1 MIERR
6 PKRRVLIIGAGRR
19 VQNNFLPVLE
29 YLSASFEVCGIHS
42 RTPAT
47 LNPVAERWL
56 APAIH
61 TLEAI
66 DLSKIDTVVV
76 SVPTS
81 QNATVLR
88 RLQARAPGLD
98 LVIDTPIAWN
108 GVEQAETAPL
118 LKAFRSVTV
127 TEDYMNF
134 PRFSLIRQV
143 VRSGLIGELKRI
155 TLNNIGYLYHGLALL
170 RSFVGF
176 GAVVD
181 AWSKRVGHNAVI
193 VGYEFADGF
202 SATVVGPYRRHTTGG
217 IVVEGTAGVISEFPF
232 DQQAATAAKP
242 VYLLSRIATD
252 GLLSG
257 FEIRGP
263 SQLVSLDLDAMR
275 QMRRMPFTDKSDLNL
290 ERGCGLI
297 DVFRALIEPHNLNH
311 DYRVEDAF
319 YDGFVSRRA
328 EAGERPLDPF
338 NTFAHSAGAGAFL
351 VAKVATFLKET
362 PRNAADLGPQ
372 QKIAVAP
379 GARLE
384 VASSGSLDNHL
395 ILTGVKLNGETLE
408 NPSWF
413 IYPPAWEIVGGGQSA
428 P

>member
-1 MIERR
+1 MIERL

-19 VQNNFLPVLE
+19 VQNNFLPALE
-29 YLSASFEVCGIHS
+29 CLSESFEVCGIHS

-56 APAIH
+56 VPAIH
-61 TLEAI
+61 ALEAI
-66 DLSKIDTVVV
+66 DLSKIDTVAV

-81 QNATVLR
+81 QNANVLR
-88 RLQARAPGLD
+88 RLQAWAPGLD

-118 LKAFRSVTV
+118 LKQFRSVTV

-176 GAVVD
+176 GPVLD

-193 VGYEFADGF
+193 VGYDFAEGF
-202 SATVVGPYRRHTTGG
+202 SATVVGPYRRHNSGG

-232 DQQAATAAKP
+232 DQEAATAARP
-242 VYLLSRIATD
+242 VYLVSRLTTD
-252 GLLSG
+252 GMLSG
-257 FEIRGP
+257 FEIRGET
-263 SQLVSLDLDAMR
+263 QVFSLDMQAMR
-275 QMRRMPFTDKSDLNL
+275 QMRRMPFTDQSDLNI

-297 DVFRALIEPHNLNH
+297 EVFRSLIEPHNLNH
-311 DYRVEDAF
+311 GYRVEDAF

-328 EAGERPLDPF
+328 EAGETPLDPF
-338 NTFAHSAGAGAFL
+338 NTFAQSGVGASL

-362 PRNAADLGPQ
+362 PRNAADLAPQ
-372 QKIAVAP
+372 QKIAVVP
-379 GARLE
+379 GTRIE

-395 ILTGVKLNGETLE
+395 LLTGVKLNGEALE

-413 IYPPAWEIVGGGQSA
+413 IYPPAWEFVGGDRSA